1 MHLNGSQAEKETET
15 QREGGRQRGCYGN
28 LCIIGTEIVNWQMP
42 VEIFVHFVHFRL
54 LRAAQHVDKKLHN
67 YGCPDKRSDQLDRKC
82 CLYTSRKRREA
93 GKQESREA
101 GKQSSSFILATKKAH
116 TDFAYAPS

>member
-1 MHLNGSQAEKETET
+1 MQNALERKPSRERDSDRERERMTE
-15 QREGGRQRGCYGN
+15 RGRQRGSYGN

-93 GKQESREA
+93 GKQASRQAEQQLHPCYQ
-101 GKQSSSFILATKKAH
+101 KSPH
-116 TDFAYAPS
+116 